1 MLIEESEIFIK
12 QVYQVKKKF
21 RSVESDVNSLKD
33 GLPALAFK
41 SIFPKNIHIATVP
54 IKESVN
60 KRNVWRIRI
69 LNSDNNK
76 GNSGGYRIFY
86 CEGKTEESILLLGIY
101 PKQNIKNSEYSR
113 IAKELVGACCF

>member
-21 RSVESDVNSLKD
+21 RSVESDVNSLKE

-86 CEGKTEESILLLGIY
+86 CEGKTKESILLLGIY
-101 PKQNIKNSEYSR
+101 PKQNIKNSEYCR
-113 IAKELVGACCF
+113 IAKELVRACCF